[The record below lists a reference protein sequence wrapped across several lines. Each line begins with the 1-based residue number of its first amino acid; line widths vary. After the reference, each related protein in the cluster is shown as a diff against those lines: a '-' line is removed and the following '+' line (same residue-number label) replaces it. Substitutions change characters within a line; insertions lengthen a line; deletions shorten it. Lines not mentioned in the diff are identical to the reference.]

1 MKKFVFPLLLLTK
14 FSMAQTGLWFDA
26 SITKKWN
33 KLVKTSF
40 EIGERQNL
48 GVGFDRLYIEV
59 GPAYQVLDGV
69 KITGAYRLVSNE
81 KGDQFVLQADR
92 LSQRFQIGTDLS
104 ILDAFDIGP
113 KRLDLSWNST
123 QQWSMQTGKQ
133 MSSIWRNKLSMS
145 YDIKKFPLTPMLSA
159 EHFYRWNANVVYT
172 PTEVLVSGA
181 TVQWRYFIGAAVE
194 LPKQHS
200 LKFQYGFRERASGIQ
215 PLVRASYQYTLK

>member
-1 MKKFVFPLLLLTK
+1 MKKLLLPIL
-14 FSMAQTGLWFDA
+14 FYCQIASAQTGIWLDA
-26 SITKKWN
+26 GITKKWN
-33 KLVKTSF
+33 KSFKTTF

-92 LSQRFQIGTDLS
+92 LSQRFQIGTDIS

-133 MSSIWRNKLSMS
+133 MSSIWRNKLSLS
-145 YDIKKFPLTPMLSA
+145 YDIKKSPFTPVFSA

-172 PTEVLVSGA
+172 PTEVLVTGA
-181 TVQWRYFIGAAVE
+181 TVQWRYFIGIQIE
-194 LPKQHS
+194 LPKKQS
-200 LKFQYGFRERASGIQ
+200 LKLQVGLRERSSGVQALGRISYSIQ
-215 PLVRASYQYTLK
+215 L

>member
-1 MKKFVFPLLLLTK
+1 MKKLLLPIL
-14 FSMAQTGLWFDA
+14 FYCQISSAQTGIWLDA
-26 SITKKWN
+26 GITKKWN
-33 KLVKTSF
+33 KSFKTTF

-92 LSQRFQIGTDLS
+92 LSQRFQIGTDIS

-133 MSSIWRNKLSMS
+133 MSSIWRNKLSLS
-145 YDIKKFPLTPMLSA
+145 YDIKKSPFTPVFSA

-172 PTEVLVSGA
+172 PTEVLVTGA
-181 TVQWRYFIGAAVE
+181 TVQWRYFIGIQIE
-194 LPKQHS
+194 LPKKQS
-200 LKFQYGFRERASGIQ
+200 LKLQVGLRERSSGVQALGRISYSIQ
-215 PLVRASYQYTLK
+215 L

>member
-1 MKKFVFPLLLLTK
+1 MKKLLLPIL
-14 FSMAQTGLWFDA
+14 FYCQISSAQTGIWLDA
-26 SITKKWN
+26 GITKKWN
-33 KLVKTSF
+33 KSVKTTF

-92 LSQRFQIGTDLS
+92 LSQRFQIGTDIS

-133 MSSIWRNKLSMS
+133 MSSIWRNKLSLS
-145 YDIKKFPLTPMLSA
+145 YDIKKSPFTPVFSA

-172 PTEVLVSGA
+172 PTEVLVTGA
-181 TVQWRYFIGAAVE
+181 TVQWRYFIGIQIE
-194 LPKQHS
+194 LPKKQS
-200 LKFQYGFRERASGIQ
+200 LKLQVGLRERSSGVQALGRISYSIQ
-215 PLVRASYQYTLK
+215 L